1 MDIPLVFQLRTM
13 ENGFPTQKI
22 LPFSEIVVSP
32 DDIELSDDGSVTTTI
47 EFKAPVYLEGGQEYA
62 IALASNSTKYS
73 VYISRIGENDLLS
86 DAFISNQP
94 YLGSLFKS
102 QNASTWEPSQWED
115 LKFIMYRAEFLN
127 SVTVDFYS
135 PELTEGNRQIP
146 TLLPDAIELNSRKIR
161 VGLGTTVA
169 DSGYEIGNTFFQQTT
184 NATGDLVGTAGTASG
199 TLTISNAG
207 IGLTPNDGSLTFTG
221 VNLVTLTGNGRG
233 AQAEVSV
240 KDGVAVGA
248 TISNNGG
255 SGYQVGDVLGITT
268 IGNASVGRNV
278 RLTVAG
284 IGQTNELILENV
296 QGEFSVGAA
305 KTMMYF
311 NSVGVA
317 KTLNNDLPGGSLVGC
332 SD

>member
-1 MDIPLVFQLRTM
+1 
-13 ENGFPTQKI
+13 
-22 LPFSEIVVSP
+22 
-32 DDIELSDDGSVTTTI
+32 
-47 EFKAPVYLEGGQEYA
+47 
-62 IALASNSTKYS
+62 
-73 VYISRIGENDLLS
+73 
-86 DAFISNQP
+86 
-94 YLGSLFKS
+94 
-102 QNASTWEPSQWED
+102 
-115 LKFIMYRAEFLN
+115 MYRAEFLN
-127 SVTVDFYS
+127 SGTVDFYS

-233 AQAEVSV
+233 AQATVSV

-255 SGYQVGDVLGITT
+255 SGYQVGDVLGLQL
-268 IGNASVGRNV
+268 SVM
-278 RLTVAG
+278 L
-284 IGQTNELILENV
+284 QLE
-296 QGEFSVGAA
+296 E
-305 KTMMYF
+305 T
-311 NSVGVA
+311 
-317 KTLNNDLPGGSLVGC
+317 
-332 SD
+332 